1 MKQILIDNGHGINTA
16 GKRSP
21 DGLVREGVINRII
34 ARAVV
39 EHLVLRGY
47 DAKLLV
53 PEDRDVSLKERV
65 ARANRL
71 TCRIGHPVQ
80 DTILISI
87 HCNAAGD
94 GKLWHSARGWCA
106 YTCEGHTQSDELA
119 SSLYSAAYLNLPGFR
134 IRTDYTDNDPDLE
147 KGFYLLRNTYCAAVL
162 TENLFM
168 DNLKEAS
175 FLLSKVGQKCLVD
188 LHVEGIVDYLNNC
201 EY

>member
-71 TCRIGHPVQ
+71 TCRIGHP
-80 DTILISI
+80 
-87 HCNAAGD
+87 
-94 GKLWHSARGWCA
+94 
-106 YTCEGHTQSDELA
+106 
-119 SSLYSAAYLNLPGFR
+119 
-134 IRTDYTDNDPDLE
+134 
-147 KGFYLLRNTYCAAVL
+147 
-162 TENLFM
+162 
-168 DNLKEAS
+168 
-175 FLLSKVGQKCLVD
+175 GQHPLQRCR
-188 LHVEGIVDYLNNC
+188 
-201 EY
+201 